1 MRNIG
6 YTTHHGRPMGA
17 ITIGKTYH
25 FGGHTNKPVKKPAH

>member
-17 ITIGKTYH
+17 TTINKIYN
-25 FGGHTNKPVKKPAH
+25 FGGHTNKPVKKPTH

>member
-17 ITIGKTYH
+17 ISTSKIH
-25 FGGHTNKPVKKPAH
+25 NFGGNINKPVKKPIH